1 MLPPTRSRASVT
13 TTLGEEAAL
22 VCLVESAWAMQR
34 PLMPPPT
41 TTQST
46 GEEPEWDCAVVL
58 GGDAVDSSA
67 MEQRRI
73 WLGWVRGSFRLGEEK
88 GRSGRKKEGGEWR
101 KGRRRVWVG
110 GNGMSLKTVTM
121 AGSNGDRDRGC
132 NGPVHCV
139 IFNRINQLFCIKPD
153 MIYARRRCSLAISFH
168 TLQIWRGFDL
178 EIKKKCFY

>member
-1 MLPPTRSRASVT
+1 M
-13 TTLGEEAAL
+13 
-22 VCLVESAWAMQR
+22 
-34 PLMPPPT
+34 
-41 TTQST
+41 
-46 GEEPEWDCAVVL
+46 
-58 GGDAVDSSA
+58 
-67 MEQRRI
+67 
-73 WLGWVRGSFRLGEEK
+73 GEEK

-153 MIYARRRCSLAISFH
+153 MPDAGAPLQLVFTHCKYGRGLIWKLKKNVFIKRL
-168 TLQIWRGFDL
+168 TLFI
-178 EIKKKCFY
+178 EII